1 MHETTSIFPSCSDQ
15 LRKKQSLVVLLS
27 LNEQSSIRVAYEMA

>member
-1 MHETTSIFPSCSDQ
+1 MHETTSIFPSYSDQ

-27 LNEQSSIRVAYEMA
+27 LNEQSSIKVAYEMA